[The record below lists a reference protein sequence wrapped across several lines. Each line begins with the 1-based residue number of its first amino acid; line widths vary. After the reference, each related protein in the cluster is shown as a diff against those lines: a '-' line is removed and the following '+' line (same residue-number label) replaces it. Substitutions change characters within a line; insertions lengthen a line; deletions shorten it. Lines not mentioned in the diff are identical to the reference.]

1 MKLKPN
7 VDFVP
12 QIRQVPK
19 PPDTNSILIVDNE
32 HLTRSVY
39 RQILSADG
47 RNIEECSTG
56 GEAMRRLDRG
66 DIDVL
71 IWDLGLP
78 DLNGLQIMEW
88 MKHKDIPT
96 AVVIFSQ
103 DPTVD
108 SAIRALRQGAFDFI
122 HMQSSPQEVAETVGR
137 ALHRRRRER
146 QQAFLVVRLEH
157 SERLYRFLVEQ
168 STDILYTLDQ
178 DGRFLFINNRVQTLL
193 GHSRDELIGKHYSV
207 LVHPDD
213 LEHARF
219 AFNERRMGDRAS
231 TNVEIRLQN
240 KAQGTRRFENR
251 SIVTILSAQG
261 LYGARNGPNDP
272 YFLGTFGV
280 ARDISARKKAEET
293 IAFHAFHDLL
303 TGLPNRVLFQ
313 DRLSVALTHAKRK
326 GKRLAV
332 MYLDIDHFKQVNDT
346 LGHHGG
352 DELLKSF
359 AKRARACLRSGDT
372 LARQGGDEFTVLL
385 PDVNS
390 VPDTLGIAAKMMAEL
405 DRPFKIAGHAL
416 RATASIGVASYPE
429 DGETPEMLIH
439 CADMAMYKA
448 KDQGKNAVFQY
459 SSTTRNDRTQA
470 TLESD
475 LRTALESGDQFE
487 LHYQPRISARDGTT
501 IGAEALVRWHH
512 PQLGL
517 LPPDAF
523 VPLAESVG
531 LIVPLSDWVI
541 ETALSQLASWRRQ
554 EFQGLRLALNVSPQE
569 FTRSDL
575 PTRLM
580 GYVNR
585 HAVPAQALDLEIS
598 EKLLMNDAEQ
608 NLDTVKQLR
617 TCGVS
622 VSIDDFGTCYSSL
635 NLLRR
640 FPINSIKID
649 HSFVRD
655 LNPSNRGSVSIIE
668 AISAIARSFGLRILA
683 EGVETAAQRKR
694 LRRLGCGEL
703 QGYLFSR
710 PLPANDF
717 ADFLIGGSFPLS
729 PPGV

>member
-1 MKLKPN
+1 MKLRPN
-7 VDFVP
+7 VDFIP
-12 QIRQVPK
+12 QIPHTPK
-19 PPDTNSILIVDNE
+19 LPDTPSILIVDNE
-32 HLTRSVY
+32 QLTRSVY

-47 RNIEECSTG
+47 RNIEECRTG
-56 GEAMRRLDRG
+56 GEALRRLDRG

-71 IWDLGLP
+71 ICDLCLP
-78 DLNGLQIMEW
+78 DVNGLEIMAW

-96 AVVIFSQ
+96 AVVIFSRDQ
-103 DPTVD
+103 TIG
-108 SAIRALRQGAFDFI
+108 SAIHALRQGAFDFV
-122 HMQSSPQEVAETVGR
+122 HKSSSPQEVVQTVER
-137 ALHRRRRER
+137 ALHQHRCEREN
-146 QQAFLVVRLEH
+146 AFLVVRLEH

-168 STDILYTLDQ
+168 SSDIIYTLDQ
-178 DGRFLFINNRVQTLL
+178 DGQFLFINNRVQTLL
-193 GHSRDELIGKHYSV
+193 GHSRDELIGKHYSL

-261 LYGARNGPNDP
+261 LYGARNGPHDP

-293 IAFHAFHDLL
+293 IAFQAFHDLL

-346 LGHHGG
+346 HGHHGG

-390 VPDTLGIAAKMMAEL
+390 VPDTLAIAAKMMTEL
-405 DRPFKIAGHAL
+405 ARPFRIAGHEL

-439 CADMAMYKA
+439 CADTAMYQVKE
-448 KDQGKNAVFQY
+448 QGKNGVLQY
-459 SSTTRNDRTQA
+459 SSTHNDRTQA
-470 TLESD
+470 TLEAD
-475 LRTALESGDQFE
+475 LRMALESGDQFE
-487 LHYQPRISARDGTT
+487 IHYQPRVSARDGTT
-501 IGAEALVRWHH
+501 VGAEALVRWRH

-523 VPLAESVG
+523 IPLAENIG
-531 LIVPLSDWVI
+531 LIVPLSDWVM
-541 ETALSQLASWRRQ
+541 ETALQQLALWRCRG
-554 EFQGLRLALNVSPQE
+554 FPGFRLALNVSPQE
-569 FTRSDL
+569 FARSDL

-580 GYVNR
+580 AYVNR

-608 NLDTVKQLR
+608 NLNTVKQLR

-622 VSIDDFGTCYSSL
+622 VSLDDFGTCYSSL

-655 LNPSNRGSVSIIE
+655 LNPGNRNSVSIIE

-683 EGVETAAQRKR
+683 EGVETSAQRKL

-703 QGYLFSR
+703 QGFLFSR
-710 PLPANDF
+710 ALPASDF
-717 ADFLIGGSFPLS
+717 EDFLLQGSFPPS
-729 PPGV
+729 PRRP